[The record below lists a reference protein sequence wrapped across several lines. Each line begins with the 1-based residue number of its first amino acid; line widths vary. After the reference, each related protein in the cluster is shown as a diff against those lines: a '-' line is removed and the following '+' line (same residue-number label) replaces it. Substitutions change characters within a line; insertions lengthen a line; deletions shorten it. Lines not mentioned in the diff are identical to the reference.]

1 MPGKGH
7 APARG
12 HALES
17 NTAMPMAMRRLNMAM
32 RRGCVL
38 CKDIAS
44 CGWRQPPSSCTSA
57 ESSIEH
63 SLPVMFRGAC
73 GSISRHTAMR
83 RYAATHEDGDVFQ
96 RLVSYRSLRTLE
108 LWAPRM
114 ETACDLDI
122 HRKTRWGK
130 HHIVVVSHH
139 DHRSAGAFFN
149 LMSLLPSALGAPL
162 SASSAAASSVSRR
175 VAYWVCHCGRT
186 KAANFDDV
194 LARPVW
200 ECADSGLDCLRH

>member
-12 HALES
+12 HTLES
-17 NTAMPMAMRRLNMAM
+17 NTAMPTAMRRLNMAM
-32 RRGCVL
+32 RR
-38 CKDIAS
+38 
-44 CGWRQPPSSCTSA
+44 
-57 ESSIEH
+57 
-63 SLPVMFRGAC
+63 
-73 GSISRHTAMR
+73 HTAMR
-83 RYAATHEDGDVFQ
+83 RHAATHEDGDVFQ

-149 LMSLLPSALGAPL
+149 LSLLPSALGAPL
-162 SASSAAASSVSRR
+162 SAAA
-175 VAYWVCHCGRT
+175 H
-186 KAANFDDV
+186 K
-194 LARPVW
+194 
-200 ECADSGLDCLRH
+200 